1 MNITEAVNAILKRYP
16 DYGYDIF
23 LDLNEI
29 KDDDLQEA
37 VRFIASMRRRCR
49 TEVKYG
55 RNTKK
60 INQKMLKAMIEGGY
74 TYKDVAKATGLAEST
89 IVRKVSDYGL
99 KRLYHQMHPYVC
111 PPCIRPGVRMI
122 CLNIETGEQKT
133 FSSINKAEKAF
144 WFREGRL
151 RDKTKG
157 GRCYIENGWEFRRGG
172 D

>member
-1 MNITEAVNAILKRYP
+1 MNITEAVNVILKRYP

-23 LDLNEI
+23 LDLSKI

-37 VRFIASMRRRCR
+37 VQFIASMRRSSRA
-49 TEVKYG
+49 EVKYG

-74 TYKDVAKATGLAEST
+74 TYKDIAKATGLAEST
-89 IVRKVSDYGL
+89 IGMKARDYGL
-99 KRLYHQMHPYVC
+99 RGLYHQMQPYVC
-111 PPCIRPGVRMI
+111 PQGIRASVHMI
-122 CLNIETGEQKT
+122 CLNIETGKQKT

-144 WFREGRL
+144 WFREGYL
-151 RDKTKG
+151 RDRTKG
-157 GRCYIENGWEFRRGG
+157 GKCYIENGWEFRRG

>member
-29 KDDDLQEA
+29 KDDGLQEA
-37 VRFIASMRRRCR
+37 VRFIASMRRRCC
-49 TEVKYG
+49 TE
-55 RNTKK
+55 TKRKRVRK
-60 INQKMLKAMIEGGY
+60 INRETLRDMIKKGY
-74 TYKDVAKATGLAEST
+74 TYKGIARETGLAEST
-89 IVRKVSDYGL
+89 VVKKVLDYGF
-99 KRLYHQMHPYVC
+99 KKLYHQMHPYVC
-111 PPCIRPGVRMI
+111 PPGIRPGVHMI

-144 WFREGRL
+144 WFREGYL
-151 RDKTKG
+151 RDRTRG
-157 GRCYIENGWEFRRGG
+157 GKCYIENGWEFRRG

>member
-23 LDLNEI
+23 LDLSKI
-29 KDDDLQEA
+29 KDDDLQEV

-49 TEVKYG
+49 TE
-55 RNTKK
+55 TKRVRK
-60 INQKMLKAMIEGGY
+60 NNRETLKDMIKKRY
-74 TYKDVAKATGLAEST
+74 SYKDIAKATGLAEST

-99 KRLYHQMHPYVC
+99 KRLYHQMCPYVR
-111 PPCIRPGVRMI
+111 PQGIRASVHMI

-133 FSSINKAEKAF
+133 FSSINKTEKAF
-144 WFREGRL
+144 WFKEGYL

-157 GRCYIENGWEFRRGG
+157 GKCYIENGWEFRRG

>member
-1 MNITEAVNAILKRYP
+1 MNITEAVNMILKRYP

-29 KDDDLQEA
+29 KGDDLQEA
-37 VRFIASMRRRCR
+37 VRFIAGMRKSYHANPKRSQ
-49 TEVKYG
+49 
-55 RNTKK
+55 K
-60 INQKMLKAMIEGGY
+60 INRETLKDMIKKRCS
-74 TYKDVAKATGLAEST
+74 YKDIAKATGLAEST
-89 IVRKVSDYGL
+89 VGRKVSDYGL

-111 PPCIRPGVRMI
+111 PPGIRASVHMI

-133 FSSINKAEKAF
+133 FSSISKAEKAF
-144 WFREGRL
+144 WFTEGYL

-157 GRCYIENGWEFRRGG
+157 GRCYIENGWEFRRG

>member
-37 VRFIASMRRRCR
+37 VRFIASTRRSYRVEPKR
-49 TEVKYG
+49 V
-55 RNTKK
+55 RK
-60 INQKMLKAMIEGGY
+60 INRETLKDMIKKGY
-74 TYKDVAKATGLAEST
+74 TYKGIARETGVAEST
-89 IVRKVSDYGL
+89 VGRKVSDYGL

-111 PPCIRPGVRMI
+111 PPGIRPGVRMI

-133 FSSINKAEKAF
+133 FKSINETEKAF
-144 WFREGRL
+144 GFEKDHLGYRL
-151 RDKTKG
+151 R
-157 GRCYIENGWEFRRGG
+157 GRKCYIENGWEFRRE
-172 D
+172 

>member
-37 VRFIASMRRRCR
+37 VRFIAGMRKPYRA
-49 TEVKYG
+49 EVKYD

-60 INQKMLKAMIEGGY
+60 INQKMLKVMIEGGY
-74 TYKDVAKATGLAEST
+74 TYKDIAKATGLTEST
-89 IVRKVSDYGL
+89 IVRKVSGYGL
-99 KRLYHQMHPYVC
+99 KRLYRQMHPYVC
-111 PPCIRPGVRMI
+111 PRGIKPGVHMI
-122 CLNIETGEQKT
+122 CLNIKTGERKM

-144 WFREGRL
+144 GFREARL
-151 RDKTKG
+151 RDRTRG
-157 GRCYIENGWEFRRGG
+157 GKCYIENGWEFRRE
-172 D
+172 